1 MKTKRQFDK
10 LRISQVVSSSKLNKL
25 LFEIKNN
32 QYSIFH
38 QKNIIYCYKGLVGRL
53 APIIVHFSMI
63 LILTGSIIGAI
74 GGFKAQEIVP
84 KTEMFYIQN
93 ILTNGKFT
101 KIPKLSTRINDF
113 WITYSKQRTINQ
125 FYSNLSILNNNGK
138 EIKQKTVFV
147 NSPAQFQNIT
157 FYQTDW
163 SLVGLRVKSKNSL
176 INQYLLIN
184 ISTSKDKVWLSW
196 IPIDQNVN
204 NGFTIL
210 TNSLEGYC
218 SVYNTLGQFIG
229 NLELNETLKNNSY
242 LTLLDILSSTGI
254 QIKSDPGIPIIYLGF
269 GILMLSTLVSYVS
282 YSQIWMIIEIGE
294 LLIGGNTTRA
304 ILDFEFEFSKLF
316 K

>member
-1 MKTKRQFDK
+1 M
-10 LRISQVVSSSKLNKL
+10 
-25 LFEIKNN
+25 
-32 QYSIFH
+32 
-38 QKNIIYCYKGLVGRL
+38 
-53 APIIVHFSMI
+53 
-63 LILTGSIIGAI
+63 
-74 GGFKAQEIVP
+74 
-84 KTEMFYIQN
+84 
-93 ILTNGKFT
+93 
-101 KIPKLSTRINDF
+101 
-113 WITYSKQRTINQ
+113 
-125 FYSNLSILNNNGK
+125 
-138 EIKQKTVFV
+138 
-147 NSPAQFQNIT
+147 
-157 FYQTDW
+157 
-163 SLVGLRVKSKNSL
+163 
-176 INQYLLIN
+176 
-184 ISTSKDKVWLSW
+184 WLSW
-196 IPIDQNVN
+196 IPIDQNIN

-269 GILMLSTLVSYVS
+269 GILMFSTLISYVS

>member
-1 MKTKRQFDK
+1 MRNN
-10 LRISQVVSSSKLNKL
+10 RGI
-25 LFEIKNN
+25 IKIK
-32 QYSIFH
+32 S
-38 QKNIIYCYKGLVGRL
+38 
-53 APIIVHFSMI
+53 
-63 LILTGSIIGAI
+63 
-74 GGFKAQEIVP
+74 
-84 KTEMFYIQN
+84 
-93 ILTNGKFT
+93 
-101 KIPKLSTRINDF
+101 
-113 WITYSKQRTINQ
+113 
-125 FYSNLSILNNNGK
+125 NNNGK